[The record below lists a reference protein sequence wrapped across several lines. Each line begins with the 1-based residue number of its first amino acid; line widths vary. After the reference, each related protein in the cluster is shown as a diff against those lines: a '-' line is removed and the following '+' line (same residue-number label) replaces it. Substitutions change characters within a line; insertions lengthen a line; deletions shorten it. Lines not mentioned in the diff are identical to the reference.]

1 MDECLDMQSVDLN
14 YGQMFFMMLG
24 FLPVM
29 MCLPCWFVAKF
40 VHEPMANEYK
50 TRYKEWVEEMKKPPP
65 YEHRYPVEECEDG
78 ELRTETKINNLVLD
92 KTPDGYV
99 AMRYNVD
106 EEGFEYWSD
115 KNVTYK
121 YLETVARKY
130 VNAFDCPGIY
140 INRGKLLKEKLNKLQ
155 EEIKKNI
162 EDEENKKDGEDE
174 EEEKEEEGNV
184 FADLKKY
191 NSSSKRTSELKKRI
205 TKSDIVCDE
214 ANKYIKRGKFSDN
227 KSWMKPKEIEKEG
240 SSTWS
245 WLDWKNSQNKS
256 D

>member
-1 MDECLDMQSVDLN
+1 M
-14 YGQMFFMMLG
+14 
-24 FLPVM
+24 
-29 MCLPCWFVAKF
+29 
-40 VHEPMANEYK
+40 
-50 TRYKEWVEEMKKPPP
+50 
-65 YEHRYPVEECEDG
+65 
-78 ELRTETKINNLVLD
+78 NNLVLD

-99 AMRYNVD
+99 AMRYNAD
-106 EEGFEYWSD
+106 EEGFEYWCD
-115 KNVTYK
+115 NNVTYK

-130 VNAFDCPGIY
+130 VNSFGCPEVY
-140 INRGKLLKEKLNKLQ
+140 INRGKLLREKLIKLQ

-162 EDEENKKDGEDE
+162 EDEKNKKDGEEENESKEDE
-174 EEEKEEEGNV
+174 EDNV

-227 KSWMKPKEIEKEG
+227 KSWMKPKDSVKTG

-245 WLDWKNSQNKS
+245 WLDWKNSQKS

>member
-1 MDECLDMQSVDLN
+1 MDFSDFFLTIIILTFSTFFSAILVSQLFLIMKIPDEKMEGLD
-14 YGQMFFMMLG
+14 YI
-24 FLPVM
+24 
-29 MCLPCWFVAKF
+29 
-40 VHEPMANEYK
+40 
-50 TRYKEWVEEMKKPPP
+50 P
-65 YEHRYPVEECEDG
+65 YEERHDLEELID
-78 ELRTETKINNLVLD
+78 ETKFTREDLENMEHNVLMEN
-92 KTPDGYV
+92 TPEGNII
-99 AMRYNVD
+99 MRYSND

>member
-1 MDECLDMQSVDLN
+1 MDECLDMQTTGLN
-14 YGQMFFMMLG
+14 YGQIFFMTLG
-24 FLPVM
+24 FLPVL
-29 MCLPCWFVAKF
+29 MCFPCWLVAKF
-40 VHEPMANEYK
+40 IHEPMAIEYK
-50 TRYKEWVEEMKKPPP
+50 NRHKLWIEEMKKPPP
-65 YEHRYPVEECEDG
+65 YEERYPVKELEG
-78 ELRTETKINNLVLD
+78 ESSKKTKMNNLVLD

-99 AMRYNVD
+99 AMRYNAD
-106 EEGFEYWSD
+106 EEGFEYWCD

-130 VNAFDCPGIY
+130 VNSFGCPEVY
-140 INRGKLLKEKLNKLQ
+140 INRGKLLREKLIKLQ

-162 EDEENKKDGEDE
+162 EDEKNKKDGEEENESKEDE
-174 EEEKEEEGNV
+174 EDNV

-227 KSWMKPKEIEKEG
+227 KSWMKPKDSVKTG

-245 WLDWKNSQNKS
+245 WLDWKNSQKS